1 MTTKKPWWECLRHIQ
16 TLMSKTI
23 RLEGRYSRG
32 KFGKVEGDS
41 KNKTQGLLSLT
52 AFELEA
58 KRLL

>member
-1 MTTKKPWWECLRHIQ
+1 MTTKKPWYIHIQ
-16 TLMSKTI
+16 TLMNKTI